1 MKYPLKISLCGM
13 GGQGI
18 ILSAVIL
25 GTTAVTQNGLYA
37 TQTQSYGSEAR
48 GGQCQAELIIDD
60 KSINSPVAE
69 KKDVLIALFQEA
81 YEKYIDTLEEDG
93 ILVYDPD
100 LVTNL
105 TRTVDKTYALPATQ
119 LATDLGSR
127 MSANMVVLGFVAR
140 AFAFYTKEQ
149 LIKVVREET
158 NARFLDVNLK
168 AIEVGYDY
176 ACTHLDVPQE
186 AVNGSV

>member
-25 GTTAVTQNGLYA
+25 GTTAVTQNKLYA

-60 KSINSPVAE
+60 KPINSPVAE

-81 YEKYIDTLEEDG
+81 YGKYIDTLEEDG

-105 TRTVDKTYALPATQ
+105 THKPAKTYALPATQ

-127 MSANMVVLGFVAR
+127 MSANMVVLGFAAR
-140 AFAFYTKEQ
+140 AFGFYTKDQ
-149 LIKVVREET
+149 LIEVVKNET
-158 NARFLDVNLK
+158 NSRFLDVNLK
-168 AIEVGYDY
+168 AIEVGYEY
-176 ACTHLDVPQE
+176 ADTHLTAE
-186 AVNGSV
+186 

>member
-1 MKYPLKISLCGM
+1 MNYPLKISLCGM

-48 GGQCQAELIIDD
+48 GGQCQAELIIDT
-60 KSINSPVAE
+60 KPINSPVAE
-69 KKDVLIALFQEA
+69 SKDILIALFQEA
-81 YEKYIDTLEEDG
+81 YEKYIGTLEEDG

-100 LVTNL
+100 LVGNL
-105 TRTVDKTYALPATQ
+105 TREIKNSYALPATQ

-127 MSANMVVLGFVAR
+127 MSANMVVLGYVAK
-140 AFAFYTKEQ
+140 AFEFYTKEQ
-149 LIKVVREET
+149 LIEVVRNET
-158 NARFLDVNLK
+158 NPKFLETNLK
-168 AIEVGYDY
+168 AIEVGYEY
-176 ACTHLDVPQE
+176 ACNQM
-186 AVNGSV
+186 SK